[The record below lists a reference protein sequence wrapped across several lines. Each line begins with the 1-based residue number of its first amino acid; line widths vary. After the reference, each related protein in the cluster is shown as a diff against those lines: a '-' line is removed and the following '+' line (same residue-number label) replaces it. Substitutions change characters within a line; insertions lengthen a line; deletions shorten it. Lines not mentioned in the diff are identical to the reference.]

1 MDEQQQ
7 QQQTEMDT
15 ALIVIPAPDIL
26 NGEEVDQMVQDPMV
40 QEFAEAPQSA
50 SAAPSYFYYDFPA
63 PLELAAS
70 TTGDKLSDIGNAN
83 FFKAAQWCVS

>member
-15 ALIVIPAPDIL
+15 APIVIPAPDIL
-26 NGEEVDQMVQDPMV
+26 NGEEVDQMV